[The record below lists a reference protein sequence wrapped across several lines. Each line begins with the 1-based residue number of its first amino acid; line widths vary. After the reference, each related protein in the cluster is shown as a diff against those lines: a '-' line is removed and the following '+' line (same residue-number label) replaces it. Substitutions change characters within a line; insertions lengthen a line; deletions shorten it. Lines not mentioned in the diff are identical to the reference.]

1 MGSFVLFII
10 GVAAPLAVAVVVMWN
25 EERRRNYVRM
35 RFERLSQD
43 NRGLKLAMGSA
54 AGGAVPAQSDADRKE
69 SQELVSKLAQAGMLL
84 DWLRLG
90 TKAPEEAA
98 ARLLGVNAQEASH
111 LQQAVAEWGTAGI
124 LAVLDRMKGRLSSI
138 SEMEMVWSDPHSML
152 ERDVGAMAERSLWVF
167 EPEFVT
173 NAGDFEVDPRLGA
186 VARPSTSA
194 GLHSGSNREAE
205 PTLVLELKGAR
216 VTVGGEQQMQAW
228 NNVRD
233 LMRSGTIRERDPVEV
248 FVIGGA
254 VDEYEGNPRVEG
266 RHRNVRITSYDYS
279 QLIARA
285 KRLTFGLYDD
295 LKDQAPFIRHHRD
308 EIVEAQ
314 QVAANAAAAEASNA
328 ASQPVMELEP
338 EMVREAEGEADS
350 VRDVEYAD
358 DTRGADDEHTLHRD
372 AAQ

>member
-124 LAVLDRMKGRLSSI
+124 LAVLDRMKSRLSSI